1 MARAAGAAAIAAA
14 ELAETGVMAL
24 AARQEN
30 AVTPLA
36 YYLGR
41 IASYN
46 TFVALIAPA
55 LAEAAVLRFPQFSLF
70 GIYKDKTGI
79 FNRTTKSIQFYLLSI
94 PYLYDSG

>member
-1 MARAAGAAAIAAA
+1 MARSAGATAIAAA
-14 ELAETGVMAL
+14 ELAETDVVVL
-24 AARQEN
+24 AAQQEDS
-30 AVTPLA
+30 VTPPAHHLD
-36 YYLGR
+36 R

-46 TFVALIAPA
+46 TFVVLIAPA
-55 LAEAAVLRFPQFSLF
+55 LTEATVLRFPQFSLF